1 MTPVRPRPDRETPRE
16 FIPLV
21 CIVLSLAI
29 LAVYWR
35 TAHYPFITF
44 DDDVYVFRNPMVVRG
59 ISSAGFVWAFSA
71 LHINWHPLT
80 WLSHMLDVELFGL
93 NAGRHHLVNVA
104 FHIANTV
111 LLFIGLTRLTRK
123 AYRSAVVAAVFA
135 LHPLHVESV
144 AWIAERKDVL
154 STFFE
159 LLTLLSYEAWTRTR
173 MPSRYLAVL
182 LFFACALM
190 AKPMAVTF
198 PFVLLLL
205 DYWPLE
211 RRPLKPLLW
220 EKIPLL
226 AMSAAAS
233 VLTVLAQ
240 HGSGGV
246 TSLTELPLAARFAN
260 APIACVKYIAKAV
273 WPAHLA
279 LLYPLETPSIGLAL
293 LCAVALAAI
302 TVTAFLLKKR
312 HPYILAGWFW
322 YLGMLVPVI
331 GIVQVGDQSMADRYM
346 YLPLVGLSIA
356 LIWTV
361 ADAVPG
367 RPALRMSG
375 GTVAVAGLVLLA
387 SGTYR
392 QISCWKSSETLFE
405 HTLAVTT
412 GNYVIANNLGVI
424 FEQEHR
430 PFEAMT
436 QWENAISIHPDYA
449 LAHANLGRELMNQG
463 RANEAFAHLSE
474 ALKLE
479 PDFLAA
485 QVDLAAAE
493 KLRGHYQEASRLLA
507 RPIHYVPDNQYW
519 QNDYCFALQKS
530 GRFDEAIAHCRAAL
544 KLDPRLLEA
553 HFNLGGALASAGH
566 ADEAAAEFRWV
577 LAAKPG
583 DPAATSALESL
594 HRQP

>member
-1 MTPVRPRPDRETPRE
+1 MTPARPGPDRNTPRA

-21 CIVLSLAI
+21 CILLSLAI

-44 DDDVYVFRNPMVVRG
+44 DDDVYVFQNPMVLRG
-59 ISSAGFVWAFSA
+59 ISPAGFVWAFSA

-80 WLSHMLDVELFGL
+80 WLSHMLDVQLFSL

-111 LLFIGLTRLTRK
+111 LLFVALTRLTKK
-123 AYRSAVVAAVFA
+123 AYRSAVVAAIFA

-159 LLTLLSYEAWTRTR
+159 LLTLLSYQTWVATRR
-173 MPSRYLAVL
+173 PSRYLAVL

-211 RRPLKPLLW
+211 RHPLRPLLW
-220 EKIPLL
+220 EKFPLL
-226 AMSAAAS
+226 AMSATAS

-240 HGSGGV
+240 HGSGGA
-246 TSLTELPLAARFAN
+246 TSLTEFPLAARFAN
-260 APIACVKYIAKAV
+260 ASIACVKYIAKAV

-279 LLYPLETPSIGLAL
+279 LLYPLETPSIPLAL
-293 LCAVALAAI
+293 LCLTALAAI
-302 TVTAFLLKKR
+302 TVTVFLLRKR

-322 YLGMLVPVI
+322 YLGMLIPVI
-331 GIVQVGDQSMADRYM
+331 GLVQVGDQSMADRYT
-346 YLPLVGLSIA
+346 YLPFAGLSIA
-356 LIWTV
+356 LIWTA
-361 ADAVPG
+361 ADAVHGKPV
-367 RPALRMSG
+367 LRMASR
-375 GTVAVAGLVLLA
+375 TVAAAGLVLLA
-387 SGTYR
+387 AGSYH
-392 QISCWKSSETLFE
+392 QISFWKSSEMLYE

-436 QWENAISIHPDYA
+436 QWENALSIQPGYA

-463 RANEAFAHLSE
+463 RLDEAFAHLSE
-474 ALKLE
+474 AMKRE

-485 QVDLAAAE
+485 QVDLADVE
-493 KLRGHYQEASRLLA
+493 KLRGHFQEASRLLE
-507 RPIHYVPDNQYW
+507 RPIHYVPNNQYW
-519 QNDYCFALQKS
+519 QNDDCFALQKS
-530 GRFDEAIAHCRAAL
+530 GRVDEAIAHCRAAL
-544 KLDPRLLEA
+544 RLDPRLLEA
-553 HFNLGGALASAGH
+553 HFNLGGALASAGR
-566 ADEAAAEFRWV
+566 ADEATAEFQWV

-583 DPAATSALESL
+583 DPAAEAALASL
-594 HRQP
+594 HLKR

>member
-1 MTPVRPRPDRETPRE
+1 MTPARPGPGRDTPRAL
-16 FIPLV
+16 IPLV

-35 TAHYPFITF
+35 TARYPFITF
-44 DDDVYVFRNPMVVRG
+44 DDDVYVFRNPMVLRG
-59 ISSAGFVWAFSA
+59 VSSAGFVWAFSA

-104 FHIANTV
+104 LHIANTA
-111 LLFIGLTRLTRK
+111 LLFVALTRLTKK
-123 AYRSAVVAAVFA
+123 AYRSAIVAAIFA

-159 LLTLLSYEAWTRTR
+159 LLTLLCYEAWARTR
-173 MPSRYLAVL
+173 RPSRYLAVL

-205 DYWPLE
+205 DYWPLQ
-211 RRPLKPLLW
+211 RHPLRPLLR
-220 EKIPLL
+220 EKLPLL

-233 VLTVLAQ
+233 VLTVMAQ

-260 APIACVKYIAKAV
+260 ASIACVKYIAKAI

-293 LCAVALAAI
+293 LCLAGVAVI
-302 TVTAFLLKKR
+302 TVTAFLGRKR
-312 HPYILAGWFW
+312 HPYVLAGWFW
-322 YLGMLVPVI
+322 YLGILVPVI
-331 GIVQVGDQSMADRYM
+331 GLVQVGDQSMADRYT

-361 ADAVPG
+361 ADAVRGKPV
-367 RPALRMSG
+367 LRMAG
-375 GTVAVAGLVLLA
+375 GTVAVAGLTLLA
-387 SGTYR
+387 SGSYH
-392 QISCWKSSETLFE
+392 QISCWKTSETLYE

-412 GNYVIANNLGVI
+412 GNYVIANNLGVVL
-424 FEQEHR
+424 EQEHR

-436 QWENAISIHPDYA
+436 QWENALSIHPGYA
-449 LAHANLGRELMNQG
+449 LARANLGRELMNQG
-463 RANEAFAHLSE
+463 RLDEACAHLSE

-493 KLRGHYQEASRLLA
+493 KLRGHYQEASRLLE
-507 RPIHYVPDNQYW
+507 RPIHYVPNNQYW

-544 KLDPRLLEA
+544 TLDPRLLEA
-553 HFNLGGALASAGH
+553 HFNLGGALASASH
-566 ADEAAAEFRWV
+566 VDEAAAEFRWV

-583 DPAATSALESL
+583 DPAAGAALESL
-594 HRQP
+594 HRKP